1 MKCVILNGGKCL
13 MDSNAFYS
21 CGKPG
26 QTMKDCPNRRSQE
39 QGKKRT
45 QPNGP
50 IEEAPRRKLFF
61 ALKSRGAG
69 KAPRVKSRVRSLN

>member
-1 MKCVILNGGKCL
+1 MRGSNTCL
-13 MDSNAFYS
+13 I
-21 CGKPG
+21 CRKPG
-26 QTMKDCPNRRSQE
+26 HMVRDCPNRRSQE